1 MRVRAAT
8 LVAIAALCTVP
19 SVTTAQ
25 TPDTLPNATAWSAK
39 PTGVYEVEF
48 KPSAGPNSAA
58 LMPDGPIAVTLTIKE
73 LNDSVTATI
82 WRHGDNDGHPMTV
95 KTSGTD
101 LILDAQTAHGALHV
115 TLQQH
120 GQVLTGSWTLGGE
133 TGIATGRRT
142 S

>member
-8 LVAIAALCTVP
+8 LAAIAALCVVP
-19 SVTTAQ
+19 SLVTAQ
-25 TPDTLPNATAWSAK
+25 APDTLAKATPWGPK
-39 PTGVYEVEF
+39 PTGVYEIVF
-48 KPSAGPNSAA
+48 K
-58 LMPDGPIAVTLTIKE
+58 MPDEPIAVTLTITE
-73 LNDSVTATI
+73 LHDSVTAVMV
-82 WRHGDNDGHPMTV
+82 RHGDNGGVSMTV

-120 GQVLTGSWTLGGE
+120 GLVLRGTWTMGGE
-133 TGIATGRRT
+133 TGVATGWRT